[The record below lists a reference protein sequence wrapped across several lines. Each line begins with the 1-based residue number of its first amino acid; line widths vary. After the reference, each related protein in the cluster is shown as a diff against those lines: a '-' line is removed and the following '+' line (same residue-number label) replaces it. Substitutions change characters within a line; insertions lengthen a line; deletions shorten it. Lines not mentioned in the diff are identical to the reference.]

1 MLNNLPMSSQLI
13 ERIFSLYEQ
22 NNPLIAVESPL
33 QERISL
39 LKNLTQKCINSG
51 INCYLW
57 MLEDDKLYQ
66 LTISDWGLAFSEI
79 QEYNRIAF
87 KVVREDSFEILRF
100 WKTTQLQGI
109 LILEGI
115 YPWLGQGAT
124 DADSFLTAEWIKSA
138 LINIK
143 LYNHNS
149 CKTALLLGSNAS
161 LKSDIAGLIPTI
173 TQELPTVEEINDYL
187 AQILPDSITL
197 VQINQIANTCVG
209 MYLADIETGVKTA
222 LAIDKAPL
230 GQGVGCG
237 VWGVEKAP
245 TTIFVQAPSSL
256 HPTPYP
262 QHPIFDNSELVK
274 KVSAYKIEL
283 LKRVYNVEFLQPMTI
298 PVGGLELMQSA
309 FKGYKRLLT
318 PLAKSYN
325 LRLPKGVLLIGPPGT
340 GKSHSAKACSQILG
354 LPLVIV
360 EWGNFRSYG
369 NMAEYKLKQLLAL
382 IDRIN
387 RIILYLDDFDK
398 GFAGDDDLSRRLAG
412 MLLTWM
418 QERRSDVL
426 IIASANNIQWLPPE
440 LTRSGRFDEIFKIDL
455 PNNGER
461 HSIFKIHLARFD
473 KRFSH
478 GGDAFTPEEWQRLL
492 KVTHRCVGAE
502 IQAIVERA
510 AFSIFCQSFDEET
523 PALEDLPPLQIT
535 LTALLESRK
544 SVNPLAIREADRI
557 ESMRNKADL
566 QGLPSS
572 PVDSSIYSL
581 GDIDIFGS

>member
-1 MLNNLPMSSQLI
+1 MSSELI
-13 ERIFSLYEQ
+13 KRIFSLREQ

-39 LKNLTQKCINSG
+39 LENLTKECINLG
-51 INCYLW
+51 INCYIW

-66 LTISDWGLAFSEI
+66 LLMSNSGLAFSEI
-79 QEYNRIAF
+79 KKYKRIAF

-100 WKTTQLQGI
+100 WKTTQLQGM

-124 DADSFLTAEWIKSA
+124 DADFFLTAEWIKSA

-143 LYNHNS
+143 LYNDNS
-149 CKTALLLGSNAS
+149 GKTALLLGSNAS

-173 TQELPTVEEINDYL
+173 TQELPTVEEISDYL
-187 AQILPDSITL
+187 PKILPDSITQA
-197 VQINQIANTCVG
+197 QINQIANTCVG
-209 MYLADIETGVKTA
+209 MYLADTETGVKSA

-237 VWGVEKAP
+237 VWGVEKAQ

-256 HPTPYP
+256 HPRPYP

-283 LKRVYNVEFLQPMTI
+283 FKRVYNVEFLQPMTI
-298 PVGGLELMQSA
+298 SVGGLELMQSA
-309 FKGYKRLLT
+309 FKRYKRLLT

-382 IDRIN
+382 VDRIN

-398 GFAGDDDLSRRLAG
+398 GFAGDDDLSRRLGG

-418 QERRSDVL
+418 QERTSDVL

-461 HSIFKIHLARFD
+461 HEIFRIHLARFD
-473 KRFSH
+473 KRFCN
-478 GGDAFTPEEWQRLL
+478 GEDAFTPEEWQRLL

-502 IQAIVERA
+502 IQAIVEKA
-510 AFSIFCQSFDEET
+510 AISIFCQLFGEDT
-523 PALEDLPPLQIT
+523 PALEDLPPLEIT

-544 SVNPLAIREADRI
+544 NVNPLAIREADRI
-557 ESMRNKADL
+557 ESMRNIADL

-572 PVDSSIYSL
+572 PVDSSIYSV
-581 GDIDIFGS
+581 GDVDIFGN

>member
-1 MLNNLPMSSQLI
+1 MSSELI
-13 ERIFSLYEQ
+13 KRIFSLREQ
-22 NNPLIAVESPL
+22 NNALIAVESPL

-39 LKNLTQKCINSG
+39 LENLTKECINLG
-51 INCYLW
+51 INCYIW
-57 MLEDDKLYQ
+57 MLEDDRLYQ
-66 LTISDWGLAFSEI
+66 LRMSNSGLAFSEI
-79 QEYNRIAF
+79 KEYKRIAF

-100 WKTTQLQGI
+100 WKTSQLQGM

-115 YPWLGQGAT
+115 YPWLGQGGT
-124 DADSFLTAEWIKSA
+124 DADFFLTAEWIKSA

-143 LYNHNS
+143 LYNDNS
-149 CKTALLLGSNAS
+149 GKTALLLGSNAS

-173 TQELPTVEEINDYL
+173 TQELPTVEEISDYL
-187 AQILPDSITL
+187 PKILPDSITQA
-197 VQINQIANTCVG
+197 QINEIANTCVG
-209 MYLADIETGVKTA
+209 MYLVDVETGVKNA
-222 LAIDKAPL
+222 LAI
-230 GQGVGCG
+230 
-237 VWGVEKAP
+237 
-245 TTIFVQAPSSL
+245 
-256 HPTPYP
+256 
-262 QHPIFDNSELVK
+262 DNSELVK

-283 LKRVYNVEFLQPMTI
+283 FKRVYNVEFLQPMTI
-298 PVGGLELMQSA
+298 SVGGLELMQSA
-309 FKGYKRLLT
+309 FKRYKRLLT

-382 IDRIN
+382 VDRIN

-418 QERRSDVL
+418 QERTSDVL

-461 HSIFKIHLARFD
+461 HEIFRIHLARFD
-473 KRFSH
+473 KRFCN
-478 GGDAFTPEEWQRLL
+478 GQDAFTPEEWQRLL

-510 AFSIFCQSFDEET
+510 AISIFCQLFGEDI
-523 PALEDLPPLQIT
+523 PAPEDLPPLEIT

-544 SVNPLAIREADRI
+544 NVNPLAIREADRI
-557 ESMRNKADL
+557 ESMRNIADL

-572 PVDSSIYSL
+572 PVDSSIYSV
-581 GDIDIFGS
+581 GDVDIFGN

>member
-1 MLNNLPMSSQLI
+1 M
-13 ERIFSLYEQ
+13 
-22 NNPLIAVESPL
+22 
-33 QERISL
+33 
-39 LKNLTQKCINSG
+39 
-51 INCYLW
+51 
-57 MLEDDKLYQ
+57 
-66 LTISDWGLAFSEI
+66 
-79 QEYNRIAF
+79 
-87 KVVREDSFEILRF
+87 
-100 WKTTQLQGI
+100 
-109 LILEGI
+109 ILEGI

-124 DADSFLTAEWIKSA
+124 DADFFLTAEWIKSA

-143 LYNHNS
+143 LYNDNS
-149 CKTALLLGSNAS
+149 GKTALLLGSNAS
-161 LKSDIAGLIPTI
+161 LKSDIAGLIPII
-173 TQELPTVEEINDYL
+173 TQELPTVEEISDYL
-187 AQILPDSITL
+187 PQILPDSITL
-197 VQINQIANTCVG
+197 VQINEIANTCVG

-222 LAIDKAPL
+222 LAI
-230 GQGVGCG
+230 
-237 VWGVEKAP
+237 
-245 TTIFVQAPSSL
+245 
-256 HPTPYP
+256 
-262 QHPIFDNSELVK
+262 DNSELVK

-360 EWGNFRSYG
+360 EWGHFRSYG
-369 NMAEYKLKQLLAL
+369 NMAEYKLKKLLAL
-382 IDRIN
+382 VDRIN
-387 RIILYLDDFDK
+387 RIIFYLDDFDK

-418 QERRSDVL
+418 QERTSDVL

-440 LTRSGRFDEIFKIDL
+440 LTRSGRFDQIFKIDL

>member
-1 MLNNLPMSSQLI
+1 MSSELI
-13 ERIFSLYEQ
+13 KRIFSLREQ

-39 LKNLTQKCINSG
+39 LENLTKECINLG
-51 INCYLW
+51 INCYIW

-66 LTISDWGLAFSEI
+66 LKMNSSGLAFSEI
-79 QEYNRIAF
+79 EEYKRIAF

-100 WKTTQLQGI
+100 WKTSQLQGI

-124 DADSFLTAEWIKSA
+124 DADFFMTGEWIKSA

-143 LYNHNS
+143 LYNDNS
-149 CKTALLLGSNAS
+149 GKTALLLGSNAS

-173 TQELPTVEEINDYL
+173 TQELPTVEEISDYL
-187 AQILPDSITL
+187 PKILPDSITQT
-197 VQINQIANTCVG
+197 QINEIANTCVG
-209 MYLADIETGVKTA
+209 MYLADIETGVRSA
-222 LAIDKAPL
+222 LAAIDNSK
-230 GQGVGCG
+230 QG
-237 VWGVEKAP
+237 
-245 TTIFVQAPSSL
+245 I
-256 HPTPYP
+256 PTPTRLGK
-262 QHPIFDNSELVK
+262 LVK

-283 LKRVYNVEFLQPMTI
+283 FKRVYNVEFLQPMTI

-309 FKGYKRLLT
+309 FKRYKRLLT

-382 IDRIN
+382 VDRIN

-418 QERRSDVL
+418 QERTSDVL

-461 HSIFKIHLARFD
+461 HEIFKIHLAKFD
-473 KRFSH
+473 KRFRD

-502 IQAIVERA
+502 IQAIVERSA
-510 AFSIFCQSFDEET
+510 ISIFCQLFGEDIPT
-523 PALEDLPPLQIT
+523 LEDLPPLEIT

-544 SVNPLAIREADRI
+544 NVNPLAIREADRI
-557 ESMRNKADL
+557 ESMRNIADL

-572 PVDSSIYSL
+572 PADSSIYSV
-581 GDIDIFGS
+581 GDVDIFGN

>member
-1 MLNNLPMSSQLI
+1 MLNNLPMSSELI
-13 ERIFSLYEQ
+13 KRIFYLREQ

-39 LKNLTQKCINSG
+39 LENLTKECINLG
-51 INCYLW
+51 INCYIW

-79 QEYNRIAF
+79 KEYNRIAF

-161 LKSDIAGLIPTI
+161 LKSDIAGLIPII
-173 TQELPTVEEINDYL
+173 TQELPTVEEISDYL
-187 AQILPDSITL
+187 PQILPDSITL
-197 VQINQIANTCVG
+197 AQINEIANTCVG

-222 LAIDKAPL
+222 LAID
-230 GQGVGCG
+230 
-237 VWGVEKAP
+237 
-245 TTIFVQAPSSL
+245 
-256 HPTPYP
+256 
-262 QHPIFDNSELVK
+262 NSELIK

-309 FKGYKRLLT
+309 FKGYRRLLT

-340 GKSHSAKACSQILG
+340 GKSHSAKACSQILE

-360 EWGNFRSYG
+360 EWGHFRSYG
-369 NMAEYKLKQLLAL
+369 NMAEYKLKKLLAL
-382 IDRIN
+382 VDRIN
-387 RIILYLDDFDK
+387 RIIFYLDDFDK
-398 GFAGDDDLSRRLAG
+398 GFAGDDDLSRRLGG

-418 QERRSDVL
+418 QERTSDVL

-440 LTRSGRFDEIFKIDL
+440 LTRSGRFDQIFKIDL

-473 KRFSH
+473 KRFADD
-478 GGDAFTPEEWQRLL
+478 GDAFTPEEWQRLL
-492 KVTHRCVGAE
+492 KITHRCVGAE

-523 PALEDLPPLQIT
+523 PATDDLPPLQIT

>member
-1 MLNNLPMSSQLI
+1 MLNNLPMSSELI
-13 ERIFSLYEQ
+13 KRIFSLREQ

-39 LKNLTQKCINSG
+39 LENLTKECINLG
-51 INCYLW
+51 INCYIW

-66 LTISDWGLAFSEI
+66 LLMSNSGLAFSEI
-79 QEYNRIAF
+79 KKYKRIAF

-100 WKTTQLQGI
+100 WKTTQLQGM

-124 DADSFLTAEWIKSA
+124 DADFFLTAEWIKSA

-143 LYNHNS
+143 LYNDNS
-149 CKTALLLGSNAS
+149 GKTALLLGSNAS

-173 TQELPTVEEINDYL
+173 TQELPTVEEISDYL
-187 AQILPDSITL
+187 PKILPDSITQA
-197 VQINQIANTCVG
+197 QINQIANTCVG
-209 MYLADIETGVKTA
+209 MYLADTETGVKSA

-237 VWGVEKAP
+237 VWGVEKAQ

-256 HPTPYP
+256 HPRPYP

-283 LKRVYNVEFLQPMTI
+283 FKRVYNVEFLQPMTI
-298 PVGGLELMQSA
+298 SVGGLELMQSA
-309 FKGYKRLLT
+309 FKRYKRLLT

-382 IDRIN
+382 VDRIN

-398 GFAGDDDLSRRLAG
+398 GFAGDDDLSRRLGG

-418 QERRSDVL
+418 QERTSDVL

-461 HSIFKIHLARFD
+461 HEIFRIHLARFD
-473 KRFSH
+473 KRFCN
-478 GGDAFTPEEWQRLL
+478 GEDAFTPEEWQRLL

-502 IQAIVERA
+502 IQAIVEKA
-510 AFSIFCQSFDEET
+510 AISIFCQLFGEDT
-523 PALEDLPPLQIT
+523 PALEDLPPLEIT

-544 SVNPLAIREADRI
+544 NVNPLAIREADRI
-557 ESMRNKADL
+557 ESMRNIADL

-572 PVDSSIYSL
+572 PVDSSIYSV
-581 GDIDIFGS
+581 GDVDIFGN

>member
-79 QEYNRIAF
+79 KEYNRIAF

-100 WKTTQLQGI
+100 WKTSQLQGI

-149 CKTALLLGSNAS
+149 SKTALLLGSNAS
-161 LKSDIAGLIPTI
+161 LKSDIAALIPII
-173 TQELPTVEEINDYL
+173 TQELPTVEEISDYL
-187 AQILPDSITL
+187 PQILPDSITL
-197 VQINQIANTCVG
+197 AQINEIANTCVG

-222 LAIDKAPL
+222 LAI
-230 GQGVGCG
+230 
-237 VWGVEKAP
+237 
-245 TTIFVQAPSSL
+245 
-256 HPTPYP
+256 
-262 QHPIFDNSELVK
+262 DNSELVK

-369 NMAEYKLKQLLAL
+369 NMAQYKLKKLLAL
-382 IDRIN
+382 VDRIN
-387 RIILYLDDFDK
+387 RIIFYLDDFDK

-418 QERRSDVL
+418 QERTSDVL

-461 HSIFKIHLARFD
+461 HEIFKIHLARFD
-473 KRFSH
+473 KRFGD
-478 GGDAFTPEEWQRLL
+478 GGDAFTPSEWQRLL

-510 AFSIFCQSFDEET
+510 AVSIFCQLFGEDI
-523 PALEDLPPLQIT
+523 PALEDLPPLEIT

-544 SVNPLAIREADRI
+544 NVNPLAIREADRI
-557 ESMRNKADL
+557 ESMRNIADL

-581 GDIDIFGS
+581 GDVDIFGN

>member
-1 MLNNLPMSSQLI
+1 MSSQLI

-66 LTISDWGLAFSEI
+66 LIISNWGLAFSEI
-79 QEYNRIAF
+79 KEYKRIAF

-100 WKTTQLQGI
+100 WKTSQLQGI

-124 DADSFLTAEWIKSA
+124 DADFFLTAEWIKSA

-149 CKTALLLGSNAS
+149 SKTALLLGSNAS
-161 LKSDIAGLIPTI
+161 LKSDIAGLIPII
-173 TQELPTVEEINDYL
+173 TQELPTVEEISDYL
-187 AQILPDSITL
+187 PQILPDSITL
-197 VQINQIANTCVG
+197 AQINEIANSCVG

-222 LAIDKAPL
+222 LAI
-230 GQGVGCG
+230 
-237 VWGVEKAP
+237 
-245 TTIFVQAPSSL
+245 
-256 HPTPYP
+256 
-262 QHPIFDNSELVK
+262 DNSELVK

-360 EWGNFRSYG
+360 EWGHFRSYG
-369 NMAEYKLKQLLAL
+369 NMAQYKLKKLLAL
-382 IDRIN
+382 VDRIN
-387 RIILYLDDFDK
+387 RIIFYLDDFDK

-418 QERRSDVL
+418 QERTSDVL

-473 KRFSH
+473 KRFADD
-478 GGDAFTPEEWQRLL
+478 GDAFTPEEWQRLL

-510 AFSIFCQSFDEET
+510 AISIFCQLSSEHT
-523 PALEDLPPLQIT
+523 RSPEDLPPLEIT

-544 SVNPLAIREADRI
+544 NVNPLAIREADRI
-557 ESMRNKADL
+557 ESMRNIADL

-581 GDIDIFGS
+581 GDVDIFGS

>member
-1 MLNNLPMSSQLI
+1 MSSELI
-13 ERIFSLYEQ
+13 ERIFSLYKQ

-51 INCYLW
+51 INCYMW

-66 LTISDWGLAFSEI
+66 LRMNDCELAFSEI
-79 QEYNRIAF
+79 KEYNRIAF

-124 DADSFLTAEWIKSA
+124 DADFFLTAEWIKSA

-143 LYNHNS
+143 LYNDNS
-149 CKTALLLGSNAS
+149 GKTALLLGSNAS
-161 LKSDIAGLIPTI
+161 LKSDIAGLIPII
-173 TQELPTVEEINDYL
+173 TQELPTVEEISDYL
-187 AQILPDSITL
+187 PQILPDSITL
-197 VQINQIANTCVG
+197 VQINEIANTCVG

-222 LAIDKAPL
+222 LAI
-230 GQGVGCG
+230 
-237 VWGVEKAP
+237 
-245 TTIFVQAPSSL
+245 
-256 HPTPYP
+256 
-262 QHPIFDNSELVK
+262 DNSELVK

-360 EWGNFRSYG
+360 EWGHFRSYG
-369 NMAEYKLKQLLAL
+369 NMAEYKLKKLLAL
-382 IDRIN
+382 VDRIN
-387 RIILYLDDFDK
+387 RIIFYLDDFDK

-418 QERRSDVL
+418 QERTSDVL

-440 LTRSGRFDEIFKIDL
+440 LTRSGRFDQIFKIDL

>member
-1 MLNNLPMSSQLI
+1 MSSELI
-13 ERIFSLYEQ
+13 KRIFSLREQ

-39 LKNLTQKCINSG
+39 LENLTKECINLG

-66 LTISDWGLAFSEI
+66 LRMSISGLAFSEI
-79 QEYNRIAF
+79 KEYKRIAF

-100 WKTTQLQGI
+100 WKTSQLQGI

-187 AQILPDSITL
+187 PQILPNSITL
-197 VQINQIANTCVG
+197 AQINEIANTCVG

-222 LAIDKAPL
+222 LAI
-230 GQGVGCG
+230 
-237 VWGVEKAP
+237 
-245 TTIFVQAPSSL
+245 
-256 HPTPYP
+256 
-262 QHPIFDNSELVK
+262 DNSELVK

-309 FKGYKRLLT
+309 FKGYKHLLT

-340 GKSHSAKACSQILG
+340 GKSHSAKACSQILE

-360 EWGNFRSYG
+360 EWGHFRSYG
-369 NMAEYKLKQLLAL
+369 NMAEYKLKKLLAL
-382 IDRIN
+382 VDRIN
-387 RIILYLDDFDK
+387 RIIFYLDDFDK

-418 QERRSDVL
+418 QERTSDVL

-473 KRFSH
+473 KRFAD
-478 GGDAFTPEEWQRLL
+478 GGDAFTPSEWQRLL

-510 AFSIFCQSFDEET
+510 AVSIFCQSFGEQT
-523 PALEDLPPLQIT
+523 PAPEDLPPLEIT

-544 SVNPLAIREADRI
+544 NVNPLAIREADRI
-557 ESMRNKADL
+557 ESMRNIADL

>member
-1 MLNNLPMSSQLI
+1 MSSELI
-13 ERIFSLYEQ
+13 KRIFSLREQ

-39 LKNLTQKCINSG
+39 LENLTKECINLG
-51 INCYLW
+51 INCYIW

-79 QEYNRIAF
+79 KEYNRIAF

-161 LKSDIAGLIPTI
+161 LKSDIAGLIPII
-173 TQELPTVEEINDYL
+173 TQELPTVEEISDYL
-187 AQILPDSITL
+187 PQILPDSITL
-197 VQINQIANTCVG
+197 AQINEIANTCVG

-222 LAIDKAPL
+222 LAID
-230 GQGVGCG
+230 
-237 VWGVEKAP
+237 
-245 TTIFVQAPSSL
+245 
-256 HPTPYP
+256 
-262 QHPIFDNSELVK
+262 NSELIK

-309 FKGYKRLLT
+309 FKGYRRLLT

-340 GKSHSAKACSQILG
+340 GKSHSAKACSQILE

-360 EWGNFRSYG
+360 EWGHFRSYG
-369 NMAEYKLKQLLAL
+369 NMAEYKLKKLLAL
-382 IDRIN
+382 VDRIN
-387 RIILYLDDFDK
+387 RIIFYLDDFDK
-398 GFAGDDDLSRRLAG
+398 GFAGDDDLSRRLGG

-418 QERRSDVL
+418 QERTSDVL

-440 LTRSGRFDEIFKIDL
+440 LTRSGRFDQIFKIDL

-473 KRFSH
+473 KRFADD
-478 GGDAFTPEEWQRLL
+478 GDAFTPEEWQRLL
-492 KVTHRCVGAE
+492 KITHRCVGAE

>member
-1 MLNNLPMSSQLI
+1 MSSQLI
-13 ERIFSLYEQ
+13 KRIFSLREQ

-39 LKNLTQKCINSG
+39 LENLTKEGINLG

-57 MLEDDKLYQ
+57 MLEDDRLYQ
-66 LTISDWGLAFSEI
+66 LRMSNSGLAFSEI
-79 QEYNRIAF
+79 KEYKRIAF

-100 WKTTQLQGI
+100 WKTSQLQGM

-115 YPWLGQGAT
+115 YPWLGQGGT
-124 DADSFLTAEWIKSA
+124 NADFFLTAEWIKSA

-143 LYNHNS
+143 LYNDNS
-149 CKTALLLGSNAS
+149 GKTALLLGPNAS

-173 TQELPTVEEINDYL
+173 TQELPTVEEISDYL
-187 AQILPDSITL
+187 PKILPDSITQA
-197 VQINQIANTCVG
+197 QINEIANTCVG
-209 MYLADIETGVKTA
+209 MYLVDVETAVKSA
-222 LAIDKAPL
+222 LAID
-230 GQGVGCG
+230 
-237 VWGVEKAP
+237 
-245 TTIFVQAPSSL
+245 S
-256 HPTPYP
+256 
-262 QHPIFDNSELVK
+262 SELVK

-283 LKRVYNVEFLQPMTI
+283 FKRVYNVEFLQPMTVS
-298 PVGGLELMQSA
+298 VGGLELMQSA
-309 FKGYKRLLT
+309 FKRYKRLLT

-382 IDRIN
+382 VDRIN

-418 QERRSDVL
+418 QERTSDVL

-473 KRFSH
+473 KRFALD
-478 GGDAFTPEEWQRLL
+478 GDAFSPEEWQRLL

-510 AFSIFCQSFDEET
+510 AISIFCQLFGEDT
-523 PALEDLPPLQIT
+523 PAPKDLPPLEIT

-544 SVNPLAIREADRI
+544 NVNPLAIREADRI
-557 ESMRNKADL
+557 ESMRNIADL

-572 PVDSSIYSL
+572 PVDSSIYSV
-581 GDIDIFGS
+581 GDVDIFGN

>member
-1 MLNNLPMSSQLI
+1 
-13 ERIFSLYEQ
+13 
-22 NNPLIAVESPL
+22 
-33 QERISL
+33 
-39 LKNLTQKCINSG
+39 
-51 INCYLW
+51 
-57 MLEDDKLYQ
+57 
-66 LTISDWGLAFSEI
+66 
-79 QEYNRIAF
+79 
-87 KVVREDSFEILRF
+87 
-100 WKTTQLQGI
+100 
-109 LILEGI
+109 
-115 YPWLGQGAT
+115 
-124 DADSFLTAEWIKSA
+124 
-138 LINIK
+138 
-143 LYNHNS
+143 
-149 CKTALLLGSNAS
+149 
-161 LKSDIAGLIPTI
+161 
-173 TQELPTVEEINDYL
+173 
-187 AQILPDSITL
+187 
-197 VQINQIANTCVG
+197 

-222 LAIDKAPL
+222 LAI
-230 GQGVGCG
+230 G
-237 VWGVEKAP
+237 
-245 TTIFVQAPSSL
+245 
-256 HPTPYP
+256 
-262 QHPIFDNSELVK
+262 NSELVK

-340 GKSHSAKACSQILG
+340 GKSHSAKACSQILE

-360 EWGNFRSYG
+360 EWGHFRSYG
-369 NMAEYKLKQLLAL
+369 NMAEYKLKKLLAL
-382 IDRIN
+382 VDRIN
-387 RIILYLDDFDK
+387 RIIFYLDDFDK
-398 GFAGDDDLSRRLAG
+398 GFAGDDDLSRRLGG

-418 QERRSDVL
+418 QERTSDVL

-440 LTRSGRFDEIFKIDL
+440 LTRSGRFDQIFKIDL

>member
-1 MLNNLPMSSQLI
+1 MSSQLI

-33 QERISL
+33 QERMSL

-66 LTISDWGLAFSEI
+66 LTTSDWGLAFSEI
-79 QEYNRIAF
+79 KEYNRIAF

-100 WKTTQLQGI
+100 WKTSQLQGI

-124 DADSFLTAEWIKSA
+124 DADFFLTAEWIKSA

-143 LYNHNS
+143 LYNRNC

-161 LKSDIAGLIPTI
+161 LKSDIAGLIPII
-173 TQELPTVEEINDYL
+173 TQELPTVEEISDYL
-187 AQILPDSITL
+187 PQILPDSITQA
-197 VQINQIANTCVG
+197 QINEIANTCVG

-222 LAIDKAPL
+222 LAI
-230 GQGVGCG
+230 
-237 VWGVEKAP
+237 
-245 TTIFVQAPSSL
+245 
-256 HPTPYP
+256 
-262 QHPIFDNSELVK
+262 DNSELVK

-340 GKSHSAKACSQILG
+340 GKSHSAKACSQMLG

-369 NMAEYKLKQLLAL
+369 NMAEHKLKKLLAL
-382 IDRIN
+382 VDRIS
-387 RIILYLDDFDK
+387 RIIFYLDDFDK

-418 QERRSDVL
+418 QERTSDVL

-461 HSIFKIHLARFD
+461 HEIFRIHLARFD
-473 KRFSH
+473 KRFSN
-478 GGDAFTPEEWQRLL
+478 GRDAFTPEEWQRLL

-510 AFSIFCQSFDEET
+510 AISIFCQLFGEDT
-523 PALEDLPPLQIT
+523 LAPEDLPPLQIT

-544 SVNPLAIREADRI
+544 NVNPLAIREADRI

-572 PVDSSIYSL
+572 PVDSSIYSV
-581 GDIDIFGS
+581 GDVDIFGN

>member
-1 MLNNLPMSSQLI
+1 
-13 ERIFSLYEQ
+13 
-22 NNPLIAVESPL
+22 
-33 QERISL
+33 
-39 LKNLTQKCINSG
+39 
-51 INCYLW
+51 
-57 MLEDDKLYQ
+57 
-66 LTISDWGLAFSEI
+66 
-79 QEYNRIAF
+79 
-87 KVVREDSFEILRF
+87 
-100 WKTTQLQGI
+100 
-109 LILEGI
+109 
-115 YPWLGQGAT
+115 
-124 DADSFLTAEWIKSA
+124 
-138 LINIK
+138 
-143 LYNHNS
+143 
-149 CKTALLLGSNAS
+149 
-161 LKSDIAGLIPTI
+161 
-173 TQELPTVEEINDYL
+173 
-187 AQILPDSITL
+187 
-197 VQINQIANTCVG
+197 
-209 MYLADIETGVKTA
+209 
-222 LAIDKAPL
+222 
-230 GQGVGCG
+230 VGCG

-262 QHPIFDNSELVK
+262 QHPIFDSSELVK

-340 GKSHSAKACSQILG
+340 GKSHSAKACSQILE

-360 EWGNFRSYG
+360 EWGHFRSYG
-369 NMAEYKLKQLLAL
+369 NMAEYKLKKLLAL
-382 IDRIN
+382 VDRIN
-387 RIILYLDDFDK
+387 RIIFYLDDFDK

-418 QERRSDVL
+418 QERTSDVL

-440 LTRSGRFDEIFKIDL
+440 LTRSGRFDQIFKIDL

-581 GDIDIFGS
+581 GNIDIFGS

>member
-13 ERIFSLYEQ
+13 ETIFSLCEQ
-22 NNPLIAVESPL
+22 KNPLIAVESPL

-39 LKNLTQKCINSG
+39 LKNLTQKCINSA

-66 LTISDWGLAFSEI
+66 LSISDWGLAFSEI
-79 QEYNRIAF
+79 KEYNRIAF

-124 DADSFLTAEWIKSA
+124 DTDSFLTAEWIKSA

-149 CKTALLLGSNAS
+149 SKTVLLLGSNAS

-173 TQELPTVEEINDYL
+173 TQELPTVEEISDYL
-187 AQILPDSITL
+187 PQILPDSITQA
-197 VQINQIANTCVG
+197 QINQIANTCVG
-209 MYLADIETGVKTA
+209 MYLADIETGVKSA
-222 LAIDKAPL
+222 LAID
-230 GQGVGCG
+230 
-237 VWGVEKAP
+237 
-245 TTIFVQAPSSL
+245 QAPSFQDDCIGRSSKLSPMPSLL

-262 QHPIFDNSELVK
+262 QHPLFDSSELVK

-309 FKGYKRLLT
+309 FKRYKRLLT

-369 NMAEYKLKQLLAL
+369 NMAQYKLKQLLAL
-382 IDRIN
+382 VDRIN
-387 RIILYLDDFDK
+387 HIILYLDDFDK

-418 QERRSDVL
+418 QERTSDVL

-473 KRFSH
+473 KRFADD
-478 GGDAFTPEEWQRLL
+478 GDAFTPEEWQRLL

-510 AFSIFCQSFDEET
+510 AVSIFCQSFGEQT
-523 PALEDLPPLQIT
+523 PATDDLPPLQIT

-557 ESMRNKADL
+557 ESIRNKADL

>member
-1 MLNNLPMSSQLI
+1 MSSELI
-13 ERIFSLYEQ
+13 KRIFYLREQ

-39 LKNLTQKCINSG
+39 LENLTKECINLG
-51 INCYLW
+51 INCYIW

-79 QEYNRIAF
+79 KEYNRIAF

-161 LKSDIAGLIPTI
+161 LKSDIAGLIPII
-173 TQELPTVEEINDYL
+173 TQELPTVEEISDYL
-187 AQILPDSITL
+187 PQILPDSITL
-197 VQINQIANTCVG
+197 AQINEIANTCVG

-222 LAIDKAPL
+222 LAID
-230 GQGVGCG
+230 
-237 VWGVEKAP
+237 
-245 TTIFVQAPSSL
+245 
-256 HPTPYP
+256 
-262 QHPIFDNSELVK
+262 NSELIK

-309 FKGYKRLLT
+309 FKGYRRLLT

-340 GKSHSAKACSQILG
+340 GKSHSAKACSQILE

-360 EWGNFRSYG
+360 EWGHFRSYG
-369 NMAEYKLKQLLAL
+369 NMAEYKLKKLLAL
-382 IDRIN
+382 VDRIN
-387 RIILYLDDFDK
+387 RIIFYLDDFDK
-398 GFAGDDDLSRRLAG
+398 GFAGDDDLSRRLGG

-418 QERRSDVL
+418 QERTSDVL

-440 LTRSGRFDEIFKIDL
+440 LTRSGRFDQIFKIDL

-473 KRFSH
+473 KRFADD
-478 GGDAFTPEEWQRLL
+478 GDAFTPEEWQRLL
-492 KVTHRCVGAE
+492 KITHRCVGAE

-523 PALEDLPPLQIT
+523 PATDDLPPLQIT

>member
-1 MLNNLPMSSQLI
+1 MSSQLI

-33 QERISL
+33 QERMSL

-79 QEYNRIAF
+79 KEYNRIAF

-149 CKTALLLGSNAS
+149 SKTALLLGSNAS
-161 LKSDIAGLIPTI
+161 LKSDIAGLVPII
-173 TQELPTVEEINDYL
+173 TQELPTVEEISNYL
-187 AQILPDSITL
+187 PQILPDSITL
-197 VQINQIANTCVG
+197 AQINEIANTCVG
-209 MYLADIETGVKTA
+209 MYLADIQTGVKTA
-222 LAIDKAPL
+222 LAID
-230 GQGVGCG
+230 
-237 VWGVEKAP
+237 
-245 TTIFVQAPSSL
+245 
-256 HPTPYP
+256 
-262 QHPIFDNSELVK
+262 NSELVK
-274 KVSAYKIEL
+274 KLSAYKIEL

-340 GKSHSAKACSQILG
+340 GKSHSAKACSQILE

-360 EWGNFRSYG
+360 EWGHFRSYG
-369 NMAEYKLKQLLAL
+369 NMAQYKLKKLLAL
-382 IDRIN
+382 VDRIN
-387 RIILYLDDFDK
+387 RIIFYLDDFDK

-418 QERRSDVL
+418 QERTSDVL

-510 AFSIFCQSFDEET
+510 AFSIFCQLFGEDI
-523 PALEDLPPLQIT
+523 PALEDLPPLEIT

-544 SVNPLAIREADRI
+544 NVNPLAIREADRI

>member
-57 MLEDDKLYQ
+57 MLEDNKLYQ
-66 LTISDWGLAFSEI
+66 LKISNCELAFSEI
-79 QEYNRIAF
+79 KEYNRIAF

-149 CKTALLLGSNAS
+149 SKTALLLGSNAS
-161 LKSDIAGLIPTI
+161 LKSDIAGLIPII
-173 TQELPTVEEINDYL
+173 TQELPTVEEISHYL
-187 AQILPDSITL
+187 PQILPDSITL

-222 LAIDKAPL
+222 LAI
-230 GQGVGCG
+230 
-237 VWGVEKAP
+237 
-245 TTIFVQAPSSL
+245 
-256 HPTPYP
+256 
-262 QHPIFDNSELVK
+262 DNSELVK

-340 GKSHSAKACSQILG
+340 GKSHSAKACSQILE

-360 EWGNFRSYG
+360 EWGHFRSYG
-369 NMAEYKLKQLLAL
+369 NMAEYKLKKLLAL
-382 IDRIN
+382 VDRIN
-387 RIILYLDDFDK
+387 RIIFYLDDFDK

-418 QERRSDVL
+418 QERTSDVL

-572 PVDSSIYSL
+572 PVDSSIYSV
-581 GDIDIFGS
+581 GDVDIFGN